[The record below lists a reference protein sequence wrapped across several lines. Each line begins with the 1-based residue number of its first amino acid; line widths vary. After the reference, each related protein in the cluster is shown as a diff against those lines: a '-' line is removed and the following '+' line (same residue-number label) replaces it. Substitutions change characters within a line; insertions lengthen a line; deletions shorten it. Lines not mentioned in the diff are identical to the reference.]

1 MDVHLSW
8 FWCKYYK
15 KSVIDLDTIAEGYVE
30 YVAALPG
37 WQKQRRMI
45 VGVYPS
51 QARAAATPRAT
62 IRNHAL
68 QPATPRAA
76 GHTPQATRH
85 RLRPRPYLRWT
96 RRG

>member
-51 QARAAATPRAT
+51 QARCKLQT
-62 IRNHAL
+62 HAL
-68 QPATPRAA
+68 QPATLHALQPAAPRDGACNQ
-76 GHTPQATRH
+76 T
-85 RLRPRPYLRWT
+85 
-96 RRG
+96 

>member
-1 MDVHLSW
+1 MHLSW

-15 KSVIDLDTIAEGYVE
+15 KSAIDLDTIAEGYVE

-51 QARAAATPRAT
+51 QARRNPRPATLRAAA
-62 IRNHAL
+62 RNQAL
-68 QPATPRAA
+68 QPALF
-76 GHTPQATRH
+76 QRH
-85 RLRPRPYLRWT
+85 RLRP
-96 RRG
+96 

>member
-1 MDVHLSW
+1 MHLSW

-15 KSVIDLDTIAEGYVE
+15 KSVIDLDAIAEGYVE

-51 QARAAATPRAT
+51 QARC
-62 IRNHAL
+62 N
-68 QPATPRAA
+68 PARCHPQPRAA
-76 GHTPQATRH
+76 ACNPTRCSLHSSSGHPPIHSTPPTQRA
-85 RLRPRPYLRWT
+85 
-96 RRG
+96 

>member
-51 QARAAATPRAT
+51 QVDAA
-62 IRNHAL
+62 
-68 QPATPRAA
+68 
-76 GHTPQATRH
+76 
-85 RLRPRPYLRWT
+85 
-96 RRG
+96 